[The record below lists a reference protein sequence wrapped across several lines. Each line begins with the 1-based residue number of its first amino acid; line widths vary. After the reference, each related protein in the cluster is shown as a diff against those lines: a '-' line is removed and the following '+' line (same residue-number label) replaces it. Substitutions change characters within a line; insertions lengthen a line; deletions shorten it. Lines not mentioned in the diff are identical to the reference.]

1 MLNESL
7 DKELA
12 KLKEEVTIMGRLLA
26 DQVFKS
32 VKALVDKD
40 IELAKEVIA
49 KDDMVDKMEMD
60 LERKALGLI
69 ALKQPMACDL
79 RLIGTVLRMIVD
91 IERMADHAEDIAT
104 IAIELYEDKYIKPL
118 IDIPRMSKLAQDMI
132 EKALLAFIE
141 EDVDRVN
148 ELIPL
153 EIEMDNLYDQT
164 FRELLSYM
172 LQDQKNIPQATQLLL
187 VAGHLE
193 RLGDH
198 ATNLGECVIYTVKG
212 ERLDLNAIAREQ
224 KQSSNNI
231 L

>member
-69 ALKQPMACDL
+69 ALKQPMASDL

>member
-1 MLNESL
+1 MTNEPL
-7 DKELA
+7 AKELV

-26 DQVFKS
+26 DQVLKS

-40 IELAKEVIA
+40 SELAKEVVE
-49 KDDMVDKMEMD
+49 KDDMVDKMETD

-69 ALKQPMACDL
+69 ALKQPMAGDL

-91 IERMADHAEDIAT
+91 IERMADHAEDIAR
-104 IAIELYEDKYIKPL
+104 IAIELHDEKYIKPL
-118 IDIPRMSKLAQDMI
+118 IDIPRMSNVAQEMI
-132 EKALLAFIE
+132 ETALVAFIE
-141 EDVDRVN
+141 EDVDKVN
-148 ELIPL
+148 DLIPM

-212 ERLDLNAIAREQ
+212 EKIDLNQIARQQ
-224 KQSSNNI
+224 KNN
-231 L
+231 

>member
-1 MLNESL
+1 MTNEPL
-7 DKELA
+7 AKELV

-26 DQVFKS
+26 DQVLKS

-40 IELAKEVIA
+40 SQLAKEVVE
-49 KDDMVDKMEMD
+49 KDDMVDKMETD

-69 ALKQPMACDL
+69 ALKQPMAGDL

-91 IERMADHAEDIAT
+91 IERMADHAEDIAR
-104 IAIELYEDKYIKPL
+104 IAIELHDEKYIKPL
-118 IDIPRMSKLAQDMI
+118 IDIPRMSNVAQEMI
-132 EKALLAFIE
+132 ETALVAFIE
-141 EDVDRVN
+141 EDVDKVN
-148 ELIPL
+148 DLIPM

-212 ERLDLNAIAREQ
+212 EKIDLNQIARQQ
-224 KQSSNNI
+224 KNN
-231 L
+231 